1 MILPA
6 GAGRLHNNWNI
17 YETDMFNWRASFPV
31 PVDAQVLHAWQQ
43 ALFVAGERH
52 GILRFEQADQIGY
65 DRARDGFI
73 GDFAAAHPDR
83 PAQYADYPVGF
94 ILQHWNQLTVATRLA
109 YVVGEDWH
117 QPGDRIEE
125 SWCSSVGDLS
135 FYAKVPGEDTG
146 APIDIYTDVDERTSP
161 CRLYVEVSSKTDIFF
176 RATAVSAD
184 LASSRLTTGCWP
196 SAMAGASTP
205 SSPTFGLP
213 RWPRTV
219 DGKHWGH
226 RKPSCGSSTSSASR
240 CERR

>member
-176 RATAVSAD
+176 
-184 LASSRLTTGCWP
+184 
-196 SAMAGASTP
+196 
-205 SSPTFGLP
+205 P
-213 RWPRTV
+213 RNR
-219 DGKHWGH
+219 
-226 RKPSCGSSTSSASR
+226 R
-240 CERR
+240 ERRPGIEPIDNRLLAERNGRRLNAFLSDLRAATLAAHGRWEALGSPQTELWQFDEFGIAL